1 LSASVMNPS
10 TPSTG
15 KPRRIEIYDT
25 TLRDGTQGE
34 GFNLSLRDKLAI
46 AQKLD
51 ELGVDYIEGGFPLSN
66 PKDAAFFQDVR
77 KLKLANAR
85 VAAFGM
91 TRRRGVKAEEDPGIK
106 SLLAAQTPVVTF
118 VGKSSAFQVTKVL
131 AVSLEENIDMI
142 AESVALMVKQDRQV
156 VYDAEHFFD
165 AFRDNERYALSTI
178 KAARDAGASVIA
190 LCDTNGGSMPECIE
204 KATAKAREMLGDC
217 IGIHTHNDASLA
229 VANALAAIR
238 VGAMHAQGTINGVG
252 ERCGNMDLLPL
263 VANLQL
269 KYGYDCLRPG
279 TLVHLTETSR
289 FVYETANVNLFS
301 GQPYVGSS
309 AFAHKGGM
317 HVHAVQKDSS
327 TYEHVSP
334 EVVGNS
340 RKILVSELSGASNIA
355 AKAGKKF
362 DIENDKQTLRRV
374 LEKVQELEN
383 QGYQFESAEASF
395 ELLLR
400 KEIGR
405 HHRFFDLEHYR
416 VTVLRNADGEPISE
430 ASVKLKIGEKIEH
443 RVAEGDGPVAAL
455 DGALRRALIPSLP
468 SISAV
473 HLADYKVRVIDSSDE
488 TAASVRVVIGCR
500 REQGDGSAEYF
511 GTIGVSTNII
521 DASWQALVDAYEYH
535 LIHVEEAASAS

>member
-1 LSASVMNPS
+1 MNAS
-10 TPSTG
+10 TPPPG

-34 GFNLSLRDKLAI
+34 GFNLSLRDKLTI
-46 AQKLD
+46 TQKLD
-51 ELGVDYIEGGFPLSN
+51 ELGVDYVEGGFPLSN

-77 KLKLANAR
+77 KLTLKNAR
-85 VAAFGM
+85 IAAFGM

-165 AFRDNERYALSTI
+165 AFRDNEKYALSTI

-190 LCDTNGGSMPECIE
+190 LCDTNGGSMPEWIE
-204 KATAKAREMLGDC
+204 KATAKARELLGDC

-229 VANALAAIR
+229 IANALAAIR
-238 VGAMHAQGTINGVG
+238 AGAMHAQGTINGVG

-263 VANLQL
+263 AANLQL

-279 TLVHLTETSR
+279 TLIHLTETSR
-289 FVYETANVNLFS
+289 FVYETANVNLVS

-374 LEKVQELEN
+374 LEKVQDLEN
-383 QGYQFESAEASF
+383 RGYQFESAEASF

-405 HHRFFDLEHYR
+405 YHRFFDLEHYR
-416 VTVLRNADGEPISE
+416 VSVLRNAEGEPVSE
-430 ASVKLKIGEKIEH
+430 ASVKLKIGEKTEH

-468 SISAV
+468 AIKAV

-500 REQGDGSAEYF
+500 REQPDGSGEYF

-535 LIHVEEAASAS
+535 LIHVEEAAENEPRTK